1 MSTLSEHQPPIL
13 MHAASREPYWVYE
26 KCEFCARGREGGLR
40 RRIKPAHSRV
50 RSMHAAG
57 EKHSVYYPTLHYLQ
71 EQLNV
76 ARELGCGVSV
86 WEIGQG
92 LDYFYDLL

>member
-1 MSTLSEHQPPIL
+1 
-13 MHAASREPYWVYE
+13 
-26 KCEFCARGREGGLR
+26 
-40 RRIKPAHSRV
+40 
-50 RSMHAAG
+50 MHAAG